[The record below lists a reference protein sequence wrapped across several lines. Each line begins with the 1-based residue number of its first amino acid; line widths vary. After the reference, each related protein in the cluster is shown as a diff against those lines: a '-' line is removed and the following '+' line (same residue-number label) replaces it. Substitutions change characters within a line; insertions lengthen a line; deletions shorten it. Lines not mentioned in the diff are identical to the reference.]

1 MAYKKNTSPFGYV
14 LSEDNFLSPIFF
26 LRLLLAA
33 ALDRRPAG
41 RARRV
46 HLFWTRDPD
55 PDVDYTIDI
64 IMEYFLCFAHL
75 YW

>member
-1 MAYKKNTSPFGYV
+1 
-14 LSEDNFLSPIFF
+14 
-26 LRLLLAA
+26 
-33 ALDRRPAG
+33 LDP
-41 RARRV
+41 
-46 HLFWTRDPD
+46 DPD